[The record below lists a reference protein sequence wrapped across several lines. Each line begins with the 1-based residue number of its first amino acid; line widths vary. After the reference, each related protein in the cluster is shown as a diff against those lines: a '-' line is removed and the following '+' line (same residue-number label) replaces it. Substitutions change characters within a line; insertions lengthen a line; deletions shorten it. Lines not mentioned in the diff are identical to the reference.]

1 MAWLSCGASLPPLPA
16 AEDAGDSLREQ
27 LQHRRPEPSAI
38 NRRNFTNLLSMVIDS
53 NSWNEFT

>member
-1 MAWLSCGASLPPLPA
+1 MAWPSCGASLPPLPA

-38 NRRNFTNLLSMVIDS
+38 DRRDFTNLLLMGIHS